1 MQVYLCDM
9 GLAHITEGV
18 SLMTAGPTAGTP
30 YMAPECLKGQIS
42 LSNDVWSIGIVLIE
56 LLTAASAWG
65 SVTDLFHLY
74 SLFQSQ
80 AMPSGFALVSEQY
93 QTSLDFAL
101 FMNQRNEL
109 PCRRFWP

>member
-1 MQVYLCDM
+1 MR
-9 GLAHITEGV
+9 LAHIKKGV

-30 YMAPECLKGQIS
+30 TYMAPECLKGQIS

-93 QTSLDFAL
+93 Q
-101 FMNQRNEL
+101 NII
-109 PCRRFWP
+109 RFCLVYEPEK